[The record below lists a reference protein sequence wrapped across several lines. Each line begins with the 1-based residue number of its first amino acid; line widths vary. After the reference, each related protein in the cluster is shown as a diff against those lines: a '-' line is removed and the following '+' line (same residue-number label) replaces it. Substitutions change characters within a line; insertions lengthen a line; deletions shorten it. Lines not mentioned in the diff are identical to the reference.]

1 MLGYRELLRLKLG
14 VSLFAFDHDE
24 AGYQVF

>member
-14 VSLFAFDHDE
+14 ASLFVFDYNE